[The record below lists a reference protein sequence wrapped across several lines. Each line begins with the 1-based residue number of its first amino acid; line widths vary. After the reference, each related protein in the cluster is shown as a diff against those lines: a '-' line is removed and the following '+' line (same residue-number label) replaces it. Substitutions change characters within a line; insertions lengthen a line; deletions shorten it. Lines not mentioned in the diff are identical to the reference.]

1 MLDFVIKNTDLILN
15 KAITQ
20 IWKIKQYR
28 YESILRPDHG
38 FLYLFSGNATYTF
51 DDCKIE
57 LKSGDILYLPKN
69 SRYVVN
75 FDLSNGTVEDHL
87 INFDVA
93 VEAEFTDIKKP
104 MRVINDR
111 TGTLLDC
118 FKDVVNA
125 YSEKDKPFLVNSYFY
140 LCLNSLQTAMQYENS
155 EPDRLKFEKAA
166 RMLAEDFELSVDG
179 IAKEMYMSRSSF
191 QKKFIRYFG
200 MSPIEY
206 RTKKRLKKAK
216 LLLENT
222 DIPIKEISDSL
233 AFYDIAYFY
242 KAFKREYGFTPNAY
256 REIKKTFFS
265 AAIY

>member
-1 MLDFVIKNTDLILN
+1 
-15 KAITQ
+15 
-20 IWKIKQYR
+20 
-28 YESILRPDHG
+28 
-38 FLYLFSGNATYTF
+38 
-51 DDCKIE
+51 
-57 LKSGDILYLPKN
+57 
-69 SRYVVN
+69 
-75 FDLSNGTVEDHL
+75 
-87 INFDVA
+87 
-93 VEAEFTDIKKP
+93 
-104 MRVINDR
+104 
-111 TGTLLDC
+111 
-118 FKDVVNA
+118 
-125 YSEKDKPFLVNSYFY
+125 
-140 LCLNSLQTAMQYENS
+140 MQYENS

-166 RMLAEDFELSVDG
+166 RMLAENFELSVDG